1 MVNDNDKD
9 LRELLELISSTR
21 SMLENA
27 KKNGRASH
35 TLLKLFN
42 NLSSSLNL
50 YQHTIINLND
60 EIEQQNKQDS
70 IALSEI
76 EIDEL
81 KISIENTKNMLVD
94 SHNSEGNAILNQKLY
109 YQNICLQSLQNRRE
123 FKKNNSEN
131 IKSCL
136 NISQKI
142 SQSHVKIY
150 LEEIKSGESILP
162 FVFEISSNMMGLIST
177 SVAILKFTYDFLK
190 VECSIWNNKFEDLEK
205 NGGSIIGEIEGLVS
219 FLVIY
224 SYNIITIYSNADSAI
239 RKAEWIQLRR
249 EALPVVKMYIE
260 NYIPQKYD
268 NNMENLI
275 DGMKKFI
282 QEI

>member
-1 MVNDNDKD
+1 MVNDKD

-76 EIDEL
+76 EIEIDEL

-142 SQSHVKIY
+142 SQYHVRLY

-190 VECSIWNNKFEDLEK
+190 TECSIWNNKFEDLEK

>member
-1 MVNDNDKD
+1 MVNDKD

-76 EIDEL
+76 EIEIDEL

-109 YQNICLQSLQNRRE
+109 YQNICLQRLQNRRE

-136 NISQKI
+136 KI
-142 SQSHVKIY
+142 SQYHVRLY

-190 VECSIWNNKFEDLEK
+190 TECSIWNNKFEDLEK

>member
-1 MVNDNDKD
+1 MVNDKD

-35 TLLKLFN
+35 TLLKLLN

-142 SQSHVKIY
+142 SQSHVKLY

-190 VECSIWNNKFEDLEK
+190 AECSIWNNKFEDLEK

-224 SYNIITIYSNADSAI
+224 SYNIITIYSNVDSAI